1 MEGNISPSPAHK
13 EKRPFPEGFRA
24 PASFLSRSHR
34 RGPFF
39 PPRSSLLIPERR
51 APTKPR
57 GHARVPR
64 TFAGQ
69 RLLTPCRTHFFAPAV
84 RHGPAAVPESAYRK
98 KNREWSHAPAQD
110 CRTPVGPRK
119 ESSSCGQGLRRFSA
133 QKSLAAV
140 PPLFGLCLRSSASS
154 FSIRP
159 LTAVACRAQN
169 SFRHGGAVFGRLRPF
184 PYCPRLSDAFRATV
198 RNPRERGHVERP
210 GILRHGR
217 RRYLPPPPRDSP
229 NAASVR
235 AVLPPKSRS
244 RGFRRHCRRPSL
256 SCGRSLPLRSAAWS
270 IRPFTARKAA
280 LRHSGLIYVRRTTFS
295 VSAAAP
301 PSSAQKHVIRL
312 RNTT

>member
-1 MEGNISPSPAHK
+1 MPK
-13 EKRPFPEGFRA
+13 T
-24 PASFLSRSHR
+24 LL
-34 RGPFF
+34 
-39 PPRSSLLIPERR
+39 PPRARASTAHLCRAEASHSMPHAFLCPGRQARTRSRAGKRIP
-51 APTKPR
+51 
-57 GHARVPR
+57 
-64 TFAGQ
+64 Q
-69 RLLTPCRTHFFAPAV
+69 
-84 RHGPAAVPESAYRK
+84 

-169 SFRHGGAVFGRLRPF
+169 SFRYGGAVFGMLRPF
-184 PYCPRLSDAFRATV
+184 PYCPRLSDAFRANV

-244 RGFRRHCRRPSL
+244 RGFRRHCQRPSL
-256 SCGRSLPLRSAAWS
+256 SCGRSLPLLSAAWS